1 MKKSFLV
8 ILARIERKLK
18 PYKGQSCFGPFNFP
32 HLVKVREQGL
42 DHGVLK
48 AELCV
53 PLLAVP
59 GGPGA
64 EHGGGWQTLE
74 ISTIIEEDRESC
86 CHLHLG
92 CHHSLR
98 DNQINK
104 YAGLW

>member
-42 DHGVLK
+42 DHGVLE

-64 EHGGGWQTLE
+64 EHGVGQAAEAACKSETFFYPKVWG
-74 ISTIIEEDRESC
+74 
-86 CHLHLG
+86 
-92 CHHSLR
+92 
-98 DNQINK
+98 K
-104 YAGLW
+104 M